1 MRKIAIAGASG
12 FVGRSLIESLRHT
25 QQVIALGREL
35 PEEKS
40 LSNEEWRKV
49 DLFSVGSTVWALRGA
64 DIAIYLVHSMVP
76 SSRLFQGS
84 FHDTDLL
91 LADNFA
97 SACRKNGVKQII
109 YLGGLV
115 PEGAA
120 ISLHLKSRQEV
131 EQVLRA
137 SGIPVTV
144 FRAGMIVGPGGSSFE
159 ILRNLVNRL
168 PVLVLPRW
176 TESKTQV
183 VFIDDVVRA
192 ISAAVTNANF
202 SGRTFNL
209 VDGEPLTYRRI
220 LEKTA
225 SVLGLRRLFLP
236 VPIHTTF
243 LSKFWVRLVSGFPKA
258 LVNPLI
264 DSLLCDL
271 PTTPPVRL
279 VSELVE
285 YRTFE
290 AMLVE
295 TIRRS
300 NAKIPR
306 SHSHH
311 AREPRTVRSI
321 QRLPSLMH
329 DARWIAKEYMVWL
342 PRFFRTLL
350 RVEVRAPV
358 VEFRLAG
365 LRSPLL
371 KLRHVPEESEPSRE
385 KLRIEGGLLAKSFS
399 TGWLEFRQIDN
410 RKFTLVAIHEF
421 APRLPWLL
429 YVFTQAK
436 VHSLIMAAFG
446 RHLKQLERGQSKPL
460 SPRAWSV
467 ASVPFAHG
475 AESEGQ
481 SQNEARND
489 HRGGRSAPQNVV

>member
-1 MRKIAIAGASG
+1 MGKIAIAGASG

-25 QQVIALGREL
+25 HQVVALGREL
-35 PEEKS
+35 PVEKS

-49 DLFSVGSTVWALRGA
+49 DLFSVTSTVEALRGA
-64 DIAIYLVHSMVP
+64 DTAIYLVHSMVP

-97 SACRKNGVKQII
+97 NACRKNGVKRII
-109 YLGGLV
+109 YLGGLI

-159 ILRNLVNRL
+159 ILRNLVHRL

-176 TESKTQV
+176 TMSKTQV

-192 ISAAVTNANF
+192 ISAAVTKPGF

-236 VPIHTTF
+236 VPIHSTF
-243 LSKFWVRLVSGFPKA
+243 FSKFWVRLVSGFPKA

-271 PTTPPVRL
+271 PTTPPLRL
-279 VSELVE
+279 VSDLVE
-285 YRTFE
+285 FRTYE

-295 TIRRS
+295 TLRRS
-300 NAKIPR
+300 
-306 SHSHH
+306 H
-311 AREPRTVRSI
+311 AEVPHRHRRHEAELHTVRSI

-350 RVEVRAPV
+350 RVEVHAPV

-365 LRSPLL
+365 LRWPLL
-371 KLRHVPEESEPSRE
+371 KLRHLPEESEPSRE
-385 KLRIEGGLLAKSFS
+385 KLRIEGGLLAKNLG

-421 APRLPWLL
+421 VPRLPWVL
-429 YVFTQAK
+429 YVLTQAK
-436 VHSLIMAAFG
+436 VHSLVMAAFG
-446 RHLKQLERGQSKPL
+446 RHLKQLERTQEK
-460 SPRAWSV
+460 PRAWSV

-475 AESEGQ
+475 ANGDGQ
-481 SQNEARND
+481 THYQAGND
-489 HRGGRSAPQNVV
+489 HGGGRAASENVVQP